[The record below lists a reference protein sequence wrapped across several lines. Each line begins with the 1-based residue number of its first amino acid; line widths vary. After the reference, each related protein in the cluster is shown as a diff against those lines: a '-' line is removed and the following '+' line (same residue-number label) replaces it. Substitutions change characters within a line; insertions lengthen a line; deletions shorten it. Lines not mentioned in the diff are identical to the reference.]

1 MTYYAKVVNGLVE
14 KIVSSP
20 TDFTQLQPW
29 QQELWVKMS
38 SMDYKAKKRFQLVP
52 GVMSFGNTQLTHSVG
67 NYGLMIEDYVWWMDN
82 ERDILNWMV
91 DHLPKGIEHQQG
103 MMVYFPTDQDRIVF
117 LLKWGG

>member
-20 TDFTQLQPW
+20 KDFTQLEPY
-29 QQELWVKMS
+29 QQEMWVKMTS
-38 SMDYKAKKRFQLVP
+38 SDTPAKKRFQLVP
-52 GVMSFGNTQLTHSVG
+52 GLMGTGGQLG
-67 NYGLMIEDYVWWMDN
+67 YGLGYYGLMIEDYAWWMDN

-91 DHLPKGIEHQQG
+91 DNLPKGIEHQQG
-103 MMVYFPTDQDRIVF
+103 MFIYLPTDQDRVIF